1 MCRRNLR
8 EQRTDTMIK
17 VCNRHERGIS
27 LFVSMILLAAI
38 TILTLI
44 AARST
49 LLELTMA
56 GNAQTRMSAFER
68 AASAID
74 AMWDQR
80 TSIIN
85 FNAPVGNANCSN
97 RFPNGVTPD
106 PACTEFGIDLG
117 DDASDS
123 HVWVTRIG
131 GGEGICPPD
140 FVDTSCD
147 YDAVFF
153 EFRSQF
159 DGRNEDNEAN
169 DEQKGNVIVTQG
181 VLSLLPSD

>member
-1 MCRRNLR
+1 MAKRGNRR
-8 EQRTDTMIK
+8 
-17 VCNRHERGIS
+17 ERGIS

-49 LLELTMA
+49 LLELTIA
-56 GNAQTRMSAFER
+56 GNEQLRMSAFER

-80 TSIIN
+80 TSIVD
-85 FNAPVGNANCSN
+85 FNSPVGHSNCSDN
-97 RFPNGVTPD
+97 FQEGVTPD
-106 PACTEFGIDLG
+106 PACADFGINLP
-117 DDASDS
+117 DASDS
-123 HVWVTRIG
+123 NVWVRRIG

-159 DGRNEDNEAN
+159 DGRNFGNK
-169 DEQKGNVIVTQG
+169 QQGNVIVTQG